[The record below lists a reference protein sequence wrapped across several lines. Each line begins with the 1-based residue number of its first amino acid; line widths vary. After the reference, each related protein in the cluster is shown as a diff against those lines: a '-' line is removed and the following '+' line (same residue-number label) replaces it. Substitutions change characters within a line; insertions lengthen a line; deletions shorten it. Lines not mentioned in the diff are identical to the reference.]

1 MDERLPATE
10 AREVYEGLAA
20 SYDDHTSAWGY
31 AYERWSSRL
40 LRAAEEAGLKG
51 RRLLDV
57 GCGTGLSFVVPLER
71 GFEVT
76 GCDISPAMIEQARA
90 KVGDRA
96 ELLVADMRALPEIG
110 KFDLVWAIN
119 DPFNYLIDA
128 EELTA
133 ALAGMRRNCDP
144 EGVVL
149 FDLFTLGTSRSL
161 FTAETVR
168 EENGKRFLGRG
179 NLTAAEVVPGVIGEV
194 RFEVEGE
201 PGSTHVHR
209 LHHFPEAE
217 VLAAIEAAGL
227 RCEGVYGE
235 LESDLHPGLDEE
247 AHLMAVYICR
257 P

>member
-1 MDERLPATE
+1 MDERLPTKD
-10 AREVYEGLAA
+10 AREVYEDLAA

-31 AYERWSSRL
+31 AYERWSTRL
-40 LRAAEEAGLKG
+40 LRAVEEAGLRG

-57 GCGTGLSFVVPLER
+57 GCGTGLSFVAPLER

-90 KVGDRA
+90 KFGDRA

-110 KFDLVWAIN
+110 RFDLVWAIN
-119 DPFNYLIDA
+119 DPFNYLTEA
-128 EELTA
+128 GELEA
-133 ALAGMRRNCDP
+133 ALAGMRRSCDP
-144 EGVVL
+144 EGIVL
-149 FDLFTLGTSRSL
+149 FDLFSLRTAKSL
-161 FTAETVR
+161 FTEETVR
-168 EENGKRFLGRG
+168 EENGRRFLGRG
-179 NLTAAEVVPGVIGEV
+179 SLSPEEVVPGAIGEV

-209 LHHFPEAE
+209 MRHIPEDE

-227 RCEGVYGE
+227 RCEGVFGE
-235 LESDLHPGLDEE
+235 LESDLHPDLDEE
-247 AHLMAVYICR
+247 THLMAVYVCR